1 MDPSSDTYVI
11 VLANSVHP
19 NGPKRITAL
28 RGKIADAAAMAVGA
42 GGESSH

>member
-1 MDPSSDTYVI
+1 

-28 RGKIADAAAMAVGA
+28 RGKIADAAALAVGA
-42 GGESSH
+42 GAERRPVSPIH